1 MLTKNIKF
9 INFKKKKINQNKI
22 YELKKINWLK
32 NFPLLNSYSSEYK
45 YSYSKKY
52 VKNLKN
58 YKKFRI
64 IGMGGSV
71 LGTRA
76 IYDFLREKVKKKFLF
91 LDNLKPRIENKESAV
106 NLIITKS
113 GETLETISNFY
124 ILNKK
129 KQKKNIFITENKD
142 SYVTQLAQNIKADVI
157 EHKNYIGGRY
167 SVLSEVG
174 MLPAELMGLNERK
187 FKQFNK
193 LINNKNFLNSLIV
206 NVDTILNLI
215 KKGNLIQ

>member
-22 YELKKINWLK
+22 TELKKINWLK

-129 KQKKNIFITENKD
+129 KQKKK
-142 SYVTQLAQNIKADVI
+142 
-157 EHKNYIGGRY
+157 YIY
-167 SVLSEVG
+167 Y
-174 MLPAELMGLNERK
+174 
-187 FKQFNK
+187 
-193 LINNKNFLNSLIV
+193 
-206 NVDTILNLI
+206 
-215 KKGNLIQ
+215 

>member
-1 MLTKNIKF
+1 MLAKNIKF

-129 KQKKNIFITENKD
+129 KQKKNIFITDNKD
-142 SYVTQLAQNIKADVI
+142 CYITQ
-157 EHKNYIGGRY
+157 
-167 SVLSEVG
+167 
-174 MLPAELMGLNERK
+174 
-187 FKQFNK
+187 
-193 LINNKNFLNSLIV
+193 
-206 NVDTILNLI
+206 
-215 KKGNLIQ
+215 

>member
-22 YELKKINWLK
+22 TELKKINWLK

-193 LINNKNFLNSLIV
+193 LIK
-206 NVDTILNLI
+206 
-215 KKGNLIQ
+215 Q

>member
-1 MLTKNIKF
+1 MLTKGIKF

-129 KQKKNIFITENKD
+129 KQKKNIFFTENKD
-142 SYVTQLAQNIKADVI
+142 SYITQLAQNIKA
-157 EHKNYIGGRY
+157 
-167 SVLSEVG
+167 
-174 MLPAELMGLNERK
+174 
-187 FKQFNK
+187 
-193 LINNKNFLNSLIV
+193 
-206 NVDTILNLI
+206 
-215 KKGNLIQ
+215 

>member
-1 MLTKNIKF
+1 MLAKNIKF
-9 INFKKKKINQNKI
+9 INFKKKKISQNKI
-22 YELKKINWLK
+22 TELKKINWLK

-129 KQKKNIFITENKD
+129 KTKKK
-142 SYVTQLAQNIKADVI
+142 
-157 EHKNYIGGRY
+157 YIY
-167 SVLSEVG
+167 Y
-174 MLPAELMGLNERK
+174 
-187 FKQFNK
+187 
-193 LINNKNFLNSLIV
+193 
-206 NVDTILNLI
+206 
-215 KKGNLIQ
+215 